1 MDFIIA
7 IGISIGVLAGVWT
20 FASAVLALCTFAGF
34 LSWATF
40 FACGGKLN
48 GLKTTL
54 TSNLSG
60 VFWGFI
66 IVKIAGVLTPMVGGN
81 VGLAIGVAIGA
92 AAMCWQ
98 AKISWL
104 GFIPGA
110 FVGCATYFATSANI
124 KTAVIGLICGAV
136 FGYLS
141 ELGGLGLQ
149 KKEIL
154 NDTASAS

>member
-7 IGISIGVLAGVWT
+7 IGISIGMLAGIWT
-20 FASAVLALCTFAGF
+20 SASAALGLCTFAGF

-40 FACGGKLN
+40 FACGGKLK
-48 GLKTTL
+48 GLQTTL
-54 TSNLSG
+54 LSNFSG

-66 IVKIAGVLTPMVGGN
+66 ILKIAGVLTPMVGGN
-81 VGLAIGVAIGA
+81 AGLGIGVAIGA

-104 GFIPGA
+104 AFIPGA
-110 FVGCATYFATSANI
+110 FVGCATYFATSGSFS
-124 KTAVIGLICGAV
+124 TAVIGLICGAV

-141 ELGGLGLQ
+141 ELGALALQ

-154 NDTASAS
+154 EDTN